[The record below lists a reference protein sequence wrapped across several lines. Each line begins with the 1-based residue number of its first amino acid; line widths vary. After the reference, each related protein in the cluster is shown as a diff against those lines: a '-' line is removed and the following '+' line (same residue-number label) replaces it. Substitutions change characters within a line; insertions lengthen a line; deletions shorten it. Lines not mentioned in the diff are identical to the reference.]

1 MESAGRGRE
10 ASRDDAVVLRGTMNR
25 PAIARDTFEPRM
37 GTPLG
42 VIAAGSSLF
51 NVFFVIIA
59 SPLVG
64 WAVVAAKALSP

>member
-1 MESAGRGRE
+1 MYFDE
-10 ASRDDAVVLRGTMNR
+10 AA
-25 PAIARDTFEPRM
+25 PAFEKNM

-51 NVFFVIIA
+51 NVFFVVIA

-64 WAVVAAKALSP
+64 WAIVAAKSLSP